1 MKAII
6 LARVSSKEQEDGQ
19 SIPAQVHRAQQ
30 YVQRKGF
37 ELLETFEITESST
50 RNKRK
55 QFENVLNIIKRSKD
69 PIALVCDCVD
79 RLQRSFRETPI
90 LDDLRKK
97 GKLEIHFLRESLI
110 LNQDSNSALLSHWD
124 MLVVISSAYV
134 RNLSDNVKRSK
145 DHAVRNGVWVSKAPA
160 GYKNVSSSGEKT
172 LEIDPAWASFIRK
185 IFELYAT
192 GSYSLSTLAKEM
204 KEQGWTN
211 SNGKAVT
218 TSQLDR
224 FLDNPFYYGMMR
236 VKGKLYPHKYPP
248 LISESLFNQCQK
260 IKHKANPAD
269 TRHGGKVPLLLRGL
283 MTCSDCGCRIT
294 GDVKKGK
301 YTYYSC
307 TNGKGVC
314 KKEWVRE
321 EELVAP
327 MLDYLE
333 RIQLSDDLI
342 EKIVDYLKKSFE
354 AEQEFYK
361 QTHENLRK
369 ELDQVQNRISHLVD
383 AHLDGKIDGDIYE
396 QKLNEYKSRQLE
408 ITSLMEAHVDADKAS
423 LITVKTVLDLAKRA
437 KEIYES
443 SKVEEK
449 RQILNFLFSNLEM
462 KDKKAII
469 TLREPFDKLIAVSDH
484 PMCRK
489 RRDSNPRTL
498 AGLLFSSPRNCL
510 FSQQLPITDSKF
522 LLYGV

>member
-6 LARVSSKEQEDGQ
+6 LARVSSKEQEEGQ
-19 SIPAQVHRAQQ
+19 SIPAQLHRAQQ

-37 ELLETFEITESST
+37 KLLETFEITESST

-55 QFENVLNIIKRSKD
+55 QFEKVLSIIKHSKD

-90 LDDLRKK
+90 LDDLRKR
-97 GKLEIHFLRESLI
+97 GKLEIHFLREGLI
-110 LNQDSNSALLSHWD
+110 LNQDSNSSSLSQWD

-145 DHAVRNGVWVSKAPA
+145 DHAVRNGVWGSKAPL
-160 GYKNVSSSGEKT
+160 GYKNVSSSAGKT
-172 LEIDPAWASFIRK
+172 LETDPAWSTFIRK

-192 GSYSLSTLAKEM
+192 GSYSLLTLAQEM
-204 KEQGWTN
+204 KAQGWTN
-211 SNGKAVT
+211 GNGKVMN

-224 FLDNPFYYGMMR
+224 FLDNPFYYGMMQ
-236 VKGKLYPHKYPP
+236 VKGKLYPHKYHP
-248 LISESLFNQCQK
+248 LISESLFNQVQK
-260 IKHKANPAD
+260 IKHGASRSNA
-269 TRHGGKVPLLLRGL
+269 RHAGKKDILLRGL
-283 MTCSDCGCRIT
+283 MTCNCCGCRIT
-294 GDVKKGK
+294 GDIKKSK
-301 YTYYSC
+301 YVYYSC
-307 TNGKGVC
+307 TNGKGTC

-321 EELVAP
+321 EELIDP
-327 MLDYLE
+327 MLDYLD
-333 RIQLSDDLI
+333 RIQLPDDLI
-342 EKIVDYLKKSFE
+342 AKITDYLKKSFE
-354 AEQEFYK
+354 SEQEFYK

-369 ELDQVQNRISHLVD
+369 ELDQIQHRISRFVD
-383 AHLDGKIDGDIYE
+383 GHLDGKIDGDIYE
-396 QKLNEYKSRQLE
+396 QKLKEYKTRQLE
-408 ITSLMEAHVDADKAS
+408 LTSLMAAHVDADKAS

-443 SKVEEK
+443 SKVDEK

-469 TLREPFDKLIAVSDH
+469 TLREPFDKLVAVSDH

-489 RRDSNPRTL
+489 R
-498 AGLLFSSPRNCL
+498 
-510 FSQQLPITDSKF
+510 
-522 LLYGV
+522 